1 MTLPRSH
8 LMKDGNLS
16 PILMPIESY
25 LEKKFPKFEDKIG
38 VHFTNPDVLV
48 QAFVHRSYLNETR
61 DFPLAHN
68 ERMEFLGDAVLEL
81 VVTEFLFNNYLNPE
95 GELTNWRAS
104 LVNSRM
110 LAKIGNDIAFEDC
123 LYLSKG
129 EAKDTGKARQFIL
142 ANAMEA
148 LIGAIYMDQGWEL
161 AKYFIE
167 RFVLSQLAEVF
178 KNKSYLDPKSRF
190 QELAQEKA
198 GVTPVYKVLGESG
211 PDHAKTF
218 EIGLFL
224 GNEII
229 AKGSGLSKQEAQ
241 EEAAR
246 NGLEAKGWL
255 K

>member
-1 MTLPRSH
+1 MEKQLKTVEKAIGIKFKNKKL
-8 LMKDGNLS
+8 
-16 PILMPIESY
+16 
-25 LEKKFPKFEDKIG
+25 LE
-38 VHFTNPDVLV
+38 
-48 QAFVHRSYLNETR
+48 QAFVHRSYLNEHPNFEL
-61 DFPLAHN
+61 DHN
-68 ERMEFLGDAVLEL
+68 ERLEFLGDAVLEL
-81 VVTEFLFNNYLNPE
+81 VVTEYLYNNFPNPE
-95 GELTNWRAS
+95 GDLTNWRAS

-148 LIGAIYMDQGWEL
+148 LIGAIYLDQGWEM

-198 GVTPVYKVLGESG
+198 SVTPVYKVLGESG

-218 EIGLFL
+218 EVGLFL
-224 GNEII
+224 GNEMI

-255 K
+255 N